1 MALNDDQDE
10 NITYLSTN
18 KFKIVQRIKELKDTR
33 DKLVSLFGKDPYHS
47 IIFNH
52 LTDTI
57 NSLFG
62 QVQLINTQIDRV
74 RVKAGLKPLYDQYAE
89 LYGKRTG

>member
-1 MALNDDQDE
+1 L
-10 NITYLSTN
+10 Y
-18 KFKIVQRIKELKDTR
+18 
-33 DKLVSLFGKDPYHS
+33 GKDPYHS
-47 IIFNH
+47 IIFNR

-57 NSLFG
+57 NALFG

-89 LYGKRTG
+89 LYGKQTG

>member
-18 KFKIVQRIKELKDTR
+18 KFKIVQRIKELKETR
-33 DKLVSLFGKDPYHS
+33 DKLFGKDPYHS
-47 IIFNH
+47 IIYNH

-74 RVKAGLKPLYDQYAE
+74 RVKGGLKPLYDKYAE
-89 LYGKRTG
+89 LYGKQTG

>member
-1 MALNDDQDE
+1 MAMNDDQDE
-10 NITYLSTN
+10 NVTYLSIN
-18 KFKIVQRIKELKDTR
+18 KFKIVKRIQELKDTR
-33 DKLVSLFGKDPYHS
+33 DKVVSLFGKDPYHS

-57 NSLFG
+57 NALFG

-74 RVKAGLKPLYDQYAE
+74 RVNAGLKPLYDTYAE
-89 LYGKRTG
+89 LYGKQKG